1 MTEPLAPPAE
11 GFSGKENPWDLPRF
25 DRFAVDR
32 VEPDVAELLTN
43 AEEGF
48 AKIEREVAPTY
59 AATVTAADRL
69 FEPFERVWGPVG
81 HLMGVQN
88 SPELRAAQAAAQPK
102 IVRFGLKTAQSRPIY
117 EALVALRDGAEWEK
131 LSSVQ
136 RRIVSHKILSAE
148 LAGVA
153 LEGEKKERFNALA
166 EEASK
171 LSTEFSNHVLDATK
185 AFSLT
190 LTDPAEVDGVPQTAR
205 RLFAAAHN
213 EAKGRTASENDE
225 PEATPENGPWRVT
238 LDGPAMIP
246 FLQHATRRDLRE
258 RVYRAH
264 VTKASG
270 AGESPE
276 EDDNTPLV
284 GRILAIRQKI
294 AELLGYPHYAAVSLA
309 EKMAPDVVAVEKLHA
324 DLLGAAKDGAAEDM
338 ADLKPLAERYG
349 LDEIRHWDV
358 AFLAERLREER
369 FEFTD
374 EDLRPYFALPNVLEG
389 LFSLCRRL
397 FGVTVEHADG
407 EAPVWHPDARF
418 FRLRLSSEGDE
429 AGETIAGFYLD
440 PYSRPADKR
449 GGAWMG
455 DCLGRRR
462 NADGSLQLPVAY
474 LICNGTPPTGDTP
487 SLMSFREVETLF
499 HEFGHGLQHMLT
511 TVEEPG
517 AAGIS
522 GVEWDAVE
530 LPSQFMENWCYHR
543 PTLMGFA
550 KHHETGE
557 PLPDELF
564 EKIVKAR
571 TFRAGSQMCRQ
582 IGFGSSDM
590 KLHSSPEIAGDADA
604 ALELHRETLTATAVL
619 PPLGEDRT
627 LCSFSHIFAGGYAAG
642 YYSYKWAEVLSADAF
657 AAFEEAGLDDEA
669 AVERTGRRF
678 RDTVL
683 SLGGGEDPMGVFER
697 FRGRPPQP
705 DALLRHSGLKSAE

>member
-1 MTEPLAPPAE
+1 MTEPLAPPADD
-11 GFSGKENPWDLPRF
+11 FSGAENPWDLPRF
-25 DRFAVDR
+25 DRFSADR
-32 VEPDVAELLTN
+32 VEPDVAELLKN
-43 AEEGF
+43 AEEDF
-48 AKIEREVAPTY
+48 AEIERNVAPTY
-59 AATVTAADRL
+59 AATVTATDRL
-69 FEPFERVWGPVG
+69 FEPFERIWGPVG
-81 HLMGVQN
+81 HLMGVKN

-102 IVRFGLKTAQSRPIY
+102 IVRFGLKTAQSRPVY
-117 EALVALRDGAEWEK
+117 DALVALRDGPEWET
-131 LSSVQ
+131 LSGVQ
-136 RRIVSHKILSAE
+136 RRVVSQKILSAE

-153 LEGEKKERFNALA
+153 LEGEAKERFNALS

-190 LTDPAEVDGVPQTAR
+190 LTDPAEVDGVPNTAR

-213 EAKGRTASENDE
+213 EAKEADD

-246 FLQHATRRDLRE
+246 FLQHAARRDLRE

-270 AGESPE
+270 AGESPQ
-276 EDDNTPLV
+276 EDDNTPLI
-284 GRILAIRQKI
+284 GRILAIRQEL

-309 EKMAPDVVAVEKLHA
+309 EKMAPSVEAIEQLHRE
-324 DLLGAAKDGAAEDM
+324 LLGPAMLGAAEDM
-338 ADLKPLAERYG
+338 VDLRTVADRLEI
-349 LDEIRHWDV
+349 ECIRHWDV

-374 EDLRPYFALPNVLEG
+374 EELRPYFALPNVLEG
-389 LFSLCRRL
+389 LFGLCGRL
-397 FGVTVEHADG
+397 FGITVEAADG
-407 EAPVWHPDARF
+407 EAPVWHKDARF
-418 FRLRLSSEGDE
+418 FRLKDKKE
-429 AGETIAGFYLD
+429 GETIAGFYLD

-511 TVEEPG
+511 SVEEPG

-590 KLHSSPEIAGDADA
+590 KLHSSPEVAGDADA
-604 ALELHRETLTATAVL
+604 ALKLHRATLIDTSVM
-619 PPLGEDRT
+619 PPLLEDRT

-683 SLGGGEDPMGVFER
+683 SLGGGEDPMAVFER
-697 FRGRPPQP
+697 FRGRPPEP
-705 DALLRHSGLKSAE
+705 DALLRHSGLRSGD

>member
-1 MTEPLAPPAE
+1 MTEPLPPAE
-11 GFSGKENPWDLPRF
+11 PFHPNAETPWDLPRF
-25 DRFAVDR
+25 DRFK
-32 VEPDVAELLTN
+32 TSH
-43 AEEGF
+43 
-48 AKIEREVAPTY
+48 IERDVNALLEEAAAGFETIEAEVQPTY
-59 AATVTAADRL
+59 TATVGATDRL

-81 HLMGVQN
+81 HLMGVKN
-88 SPELRAAQAAAQPK
+88 SPELREAHAAAQPAM
-102 IVRFGLKTAQSRPIY
+102 VRFGLKTSQSRPLY
-117 EALVALRDGAEWEK
+117 DALVALRDGSDWDG
-131 LSSVQ
+131 LDGVQ
-136 RRIVSHKILSAE
+136 RRIVSQKILSAE

-153 LEGEKKERFNALA
+153 LEGEAKERFNTLS

-185 AFSLT
+185 AFALA
-190 LTDPAEVDGVPQTAR
+190 LTDPAEVDGLPQTAR
-205 RLFAAAHN
+205 RLYAAAHDAHAAGADG
-213 EAKGRTASENDE
+213 EGDGSKWKATAK
-225 PEATPENGPWRVT
+225 NGPWRVT
-238 LDGPAMIP
+238 LDAPSLMP
-246 FLQHATRRDLRE
+246 FLKHATRRDLRE
-258 RVYRAH
+258 TLYRAH

-270 AGESPE
+270 AGTSPA
-276 EDDNTPLV
+276 EDDNTPLI
-284 GRILAIRQKI
+284 GRTLAVRQEM
-294 AELLGYPHYAAVSLA
+294 AELLGYPHFAAVSLA
-309 EKMAPDVVAVEKLHA
+309 EKMAPSVEAVDKLHA
-324 DLLGAAKDGAAEDM
+324 DLLGAAKDGAA
-338 ADLKPLAERYG
+338 ADLADLEPLAKRH
-349 LDEIRHWDV
+349 DIPEIKHWDV
-358 AFLAERLREER
+358 GFLAERLREER

-374 EDLRPYFALPNVLEG
+374 EDLRPYFALPNVLDG
-389 LFSLCRRL
+389 LFELCHRL
-397 FGVTVEHADG
+397 FGVTVEAADG
-407 EAPVWHPDARF
+407 EAPVWHDDARF
-418 FRLRLSSEGDE
+418 FRLRDDG
-429 AGETIAGFYLD
+429 GETVAGFYLD

-511 TVEEPG
+511 AVEEPG

-543 PTLMGFA
+543 PTLLSFA

-557 PLPDELF
+557 PLPEDLF
-564 EKIVKAR
+564 EKIVRAR

-590 KLHSSPEIAGDADA
+590 ALHSTPAVAGDADA
-604 ALELHRETLTATAVL
+604 ALALHRRTLTRTAVM
-619 PPLGEDRT
+619 PPLAEDRT

-657 AAFEEAGLDDEA
+657 AAFEEAGLEDEA
-669 AVERTGRRF
+669 AVAETGRRF

-683 SLGGGEDPMGVFER
+683 SRGGGEDPMAVFEA
-697 FRGRPPQP
+697 FRGRPPRP
-705 DALLRHSGLKSAE
+705 DALLRHSGLSEGRG

>member
-1 MTEPLAPPAE
+1 MTEPLPPAE
-11 GFSGKENPWDLPRF
+11 SFDPSTETPWDLPRF
-25 DRFAVDR
+25 DQFTVAQ
-32 VEPDVAELLTN
+32 VEPDVTALLET
-43 AEEGF
+43 ASAGF
-48 AKIEREVAPTY
+48 ESIEADANPTY
-59 AATVTAADRL
+59 GATVGATDRL
-69 FEPFERVWGPVG
+69 FEPFEKVWGPVG
-81 HLMGVQN
+81 HLMGVKN
-88 SPELRAAQAAAQPK
+88 SPELREAHAAVQPA
-102 IVRFGLKTAQSRPIY
+102 IVRFGLKTAQSRPLY
-117 EALVALRDGAEWEK
+117 DALVALRDGADW
-131 LSSVQ
+131 SSLTGVQ
-136 RRIVSHKILSAE
+136 QRIVSQKILSAE

-153 LEGEKKERFNALA
+153 LEGEAKERFNALS

-171 LSTEFSNHVLDATK
+171 LSTEFANHVLDATK

-190 LTDPAEVDGVPQTAR
+190 LTDPAEVDGLPKTAR

-213 EAKGRTASENDE
+213 EHVKAEAKDDAETNRDDQ
-225 PEATPENGPWRVT
+225 PIATPENGPWRVT
-238 LDGPAMIP
+238 LDGPALVQ

-258 RVYRAH
+258 TLYRAH

-270 AGESPE
+270 AGDSPS
-276 EDDNTPLV
+276 EDNNAPLI
-284 GRILAIRQKI
+284 GRILGIRQEM
-294 AELLGYPHYAAVSLA
+294 AELLGYPHFAAVSLA
-309 EKMAPDVVAVEKLHA
+309 EKMAPSVEAVAKLHA

-338 ADLKPLAERYG
+338 DDLKPLAERYG

-358 AFLAERLREER
+358 GFLAERLREER

-374 EDLRPYFALPNVLEG
+374 EELRPYFALPNVLDG
-389 LFSLCRRL
+389 LFELCGKL
-397 FGVTVEHADG
+397 FGITVEAADG
-407 EAPVWHPDARF
+407 EAPVWHKDVRF
-418 FRLRLSSEGDE
+418 FRVRNE
-429 AGETIAGFYLD
+429 AGEAIAGFYLD

-557 PLPDELF
+557 PLPEELF

-590 KLHSSPEIAGDADA
+590 TLHSTPSLAGDADA
-604 ALELHRETLTATAVL
+604 ALASHRQTLIDTSVM
-619 PPLGEDRT
+619 PPLEEDRT

-669 AVERTGRRF
+669 AVQETGRRF

-683 SLGGGEDPMGVFER
+683 SLGGGEDPMTVFER
-697 FRGRPPQP
+697 FRGRPPEP
-705 DALLRHSGLKSAE
+705 DALLRHSGLADA